1 MPMVP
6 HRIINAGLEI
16 YLPYRIVLRPEIRHV
31 SEAFLSG
38 DNDNNTS
45 KLDAYTLMNFYVYYR
60 PSFGR
65 LNMTIFAGVENLT
78 DTMYSSFG
86 VDYQSYGMEDLYY
99 PMPGRTVK
107 GGLTIE
113 F

>member
-1 MPMVP
+1 
-6 HRIINAGLEI
+6 
-16 YLPYRIVLRPEIRHV
+16 
-31 SEAFLSG
+31 
-38 DNDNNTS
+38 
-45 KLDAYTLMNFYVYYR
+45 
-60 PSFGR
+60 
-65 LNMTIFAGVENLT
+65 MTIFAGVENLT

-86 VDYQSYGMEDLYY
+86 VDYQSYGMENFYY